1 MILIADSGSTKT
13 EWRLI
18 SNDHSTIETCFTK
31 GINPFYQSTEDIII
45 SIEESSTLKDIHP
58 EFIYFYGAG
67 CANAEK
73 NLIVENA
80 LKSFFKAEKILVDS
94 DLTGAA
100 RSLCQNKEGI
110 ACILGTGSNSCHYDG
125 EKITSNVSPLGFIIG
140 DEGSGAVLGKKLLG
154 DILKNQLPKELID
167 LFFNTYQTDR
177 AEILDYI
184 YKKPFPNRYLAQYT
198 KFLSQNIRNDE
209 LQNLVIQSFKEFIQR
224 NLLQYNN
231 INHLPI
237 HFTGSIAFYFKDQLI
252 EALSSFDLK
261 PGTICQSPMEGLILH
276 HQDNKE

>member
-18 SNDHSTIETCFTK
+18 SNDKSTIEPYFTK
-31 GINPFYQSTEDIII
+31 GINPFYQSTEDIVQ
-45 SIEESSTLKDIHP
+45 SLEESSTLRDLVP
-58 EFIYFYGAG
+58 QSIYFYGAG
-67 CANAEK
+67 CANTDK
-73 NLIVENA
+73 NQIVEDA
-80 LKSFFKAEKILVDS
+80 LKSFFNAKQVLIES

-100 RSLCQNKEGI
+100 RSLCQKEEGI
-110 ACILGTGSNSCHYDG
+110 ACILGTGSNSCHYNG
-125 EKITSNVSPLGFIIG
+125 EKITSNISPLGFIIG

-167 LFFNTYQTDR
+167 LFFSTYQTDR
-177 AEILDYI
+177 VEILDHI
-184 YKKPFPNRYLAQYT
+184 YKRPFPNRYLAQYT

-231 INHLPI
+231 IAQLPI
-237 HFTGSIAFYFKDQLI
+237 HFTGSIAFYFKEQLKD
-252 EALSSFDLK
+252 ALSSFNLK
-261 PGTICQSPMEGLILH
+261 PGTICQSPMEGLIRYHL
-276 HQDNKE
+276 ER

>member
-18 SNDHSTIETCFTK
+18 SNDQLTIETCFTK
-31 GINPFYQSTEDIII
+31 GINPFYQSTEDIIL
-45 SIEESSTLKDIHP
+45 SLKESSTLKAIHP
-58 EFIYFYGAG
+58 ERIYFYGAG
-67 CANAEK
+67 CANTEK
-73 NLIVENA
+73 NLIVEDA
-80 LKSFFKAEKILVDS
+80 LKSFFRAEKILVDS

-100 RSLCQNKEGI
+100 RSLCQNDEGI

-154 DILKNQLPKELID
+154 DILKNQLPNDLID
-167 LFFNTYQTDR
+167 FFFNTYQTDR
-177 AEILDYI
+177 AEILDHI

-198 KFLSQNIRNDE
+198 KFLSENIKNEE
-209 LQNLVIQSFKEFIQR
+209 LQILVIDSFKEFIQR

-231 INHLPI
+231 IAQRPI
-237 HFTGSIAFYFKDQLI
+237 HFTGSIAFYFKEQLKD
-252 EALSSFDLK
+252 ALSSFDLK
-261 PGTICQSPMEGLILH
+261 PGTICQSPMEGLIRYHL
-276 HQDNKE
+276 ER